1 MNTSDQNVFT
11 LDTAFKRRWKMEYIR
26 NIFDPNDKKYSKQL
40 REAKIPNTEIT
51 WEQFVTEIN
60 KKIANDDSTIN
71 SEDKQMGMYF
81 VTLEEVQNEK
91 EFAEK
96 ILSYIWD
103 DVAKIDI
110 EEWFGNIKSYDELLS
125 SYEKNSVKVFNKL
138 FDNYQIH
145 IEENNDEQSNESDT
159 I

>member
-1 MNTSDQNVFT
+1 MNLSMKW
-11 LDTAFKRRWKMEYIR
+11 LKE
-26 NIFDPNDKKYSKQL
+26 
-40 REAKIPNTEIT
+40 
-51 WEQFVTEIN
+51 FVDI
-60 KKIANDDSTIN
+60 DVSP
-71 SEDKQMGMYF
+71 
-81 VTLEEVQNEK
+81 K